1 MFKNT
6 AAKFMV
12 FAFDT
17 TNSTAKTGDAANITC
32 YVSKDYGTV
41 TVLADTSATEMDST
55 NAKGYYLFDAAQGET
70 NGDCLMISAKS
81 TTANIAVIGA
91 PAVIYTRPTTNWLA
105 PATLNRTLV
114 VDAAGL
120 ADANTVKLGPTG
132 SGTAQTARDIGTS
145 VLLSTGTGTGQLDFT
160 SGVVKANATQWLG
173 GTIPAVNVTGVPLVD
188 AKYLLGTIF
197 STPATA
203 GIMDVNLKNI
213 ANATVSTAS
222 AQIGVNA
229 VNIGGTAQTGR
240 DLGASVLLSSGT
252 GTGQLDFTSGVVKAN
267 LAQILGTALTET
279 VGQIAAA
286 FKKFFDIASPTS
298 TMNLITAVTTTTTA
312 TNLTTNNDKT
322 GYALSG
328 TQTFNTTG
336 NITGN
341 LSGSVGSV
349 TGLTASNLDT
359 PISSRAAPGDAMAL
373 TAAYDF
379 AKGTAAMTEAYAAKG
394 ATMTPIQAL
403 YQINQHLGES
413 SIASTTKTVKKR
425 NGSTTA
431 KTFTLDSATVP
442 TSITEAT

>member
-17 TNSTAKTGDAANITC
+17 TTNTAKTGDAANITC

-55 NAKGYYLFDAAQGET
+55 NAKGFYLFDAAQGET

-114 VDAAGL
+114 VDANGL

-132 SGTAQTARDIGTS
+132 SGTAQTARDIGAS

-160 SGVVKANATQWLG
+160 SGVVKANATQ
-173 GTIPAVNVTGVPLVD
+173 I
-188 AKYLLGTIF
+188 LGTAV

-203 GIMDVNLKNI
+203 GILDVNVKNMNNVAATSITTINANQGTTQPINFTGTAGSALAKSDMVDI
-213 ANATVSTAS
+213 AGAAVSTSS

-240 DLGASVLLSSGT
+240 DIGASVLLSSGT
-252 GTGQLDFTSGVVKAN
+252 GAGQLDFTSGVVKAN

-279 VGQIAAA
+279 AGQIAAA
-286 FKKFFDIASPTS
+286 FKQFFNIASPTS
-298 TMNLITAVTTTTTA
+298 TMNRITLVDT
-312 TNLTTNNDKT
+312 LTTYT
-322 GYALSG
+322 GNTVQTGDSYARIGVAGAGL
-328 TQTFNTTG
+328 TNIDLPDQTMNITG

-349 TGLTASNLDT
+349 NGLTASNLDAT
-359 PISSRAAPGDAMAL
+359 ISSRLASASYTAPDN
-373 TAAYDF
+373 T
-379 AKGTAAMTEAYAAKG
+379 
-394 ATMTPIQAL
+394 
-403 YQINQHLGES
+403 
-413 SIASTTKTVKKR
+413 SIAGIKMQTDKLTFTVANQIDANIQYVNDVQVSG
-425 NGSTTA
+425 NGSSGT
-431 KTFTLDSATVP
+431 P
-442 TSITEAT
+442 WGP